1 MRGDYKRHGEK
12 GQFGRFIARMHDR
25 RTTRFALI
33 REQPL
38 DSTACSPVTESV
50 AMNEPIRL
58 TQYSHGAGCGCKI
71 SPKVLDVILAGSGAQ
86 NLDPRLWVGNAS
98 RDDAAVYALDDE
110 RGVVSTTDF
119 FMPIVDDPF
128 DFGRIAATNAISDIY
143 AMGGDPL
150 MAIAILGWPVNIL
163 PPEVAR
169 EVIRGGRAVC
179 DAAGIPLAGGH
190 SIDAPEPIF
199 GLAVT
204 GVVQKKHMKRNDTA
218 LAGSTLYLTKP
229 LGIGILTTAEK
240 KSRLRDEDI
249 GLARDWMC
257 TLNKPGSRFGKLD
270 GVQAMTDVTGFG
282 LLGHLVEMADGAG
295 LTALLDYAAV
305 PRLPGV
311 EHYIA
316 EGCVPGGTLRNF
328 ESYGDRIGTLT
339 DAQRDLLCD
348 PQTSGG
354 LLVAVSPEG
363 EAEFLI
369 VAAELGLL
377 LNPIGT
383 LHERQTHAVE
393 VF

>member
-1 MRGDYKRHGEK
+1 M
-12 GQFGRFIARMHDR
+12 
-25 RTTRFALI
+25 
-33 REQPL
+33 
-38 DSTACSPVTESV
+38 S
-50 AMNEPIRL
+50 EPIRL

-71 SPKVLDVILAGSGAQ
+71 SPKVLEVILAGSGAQ

-98 RDDAAVYALDDE
+98 RDDAAVYAIDEE

-119 FMPIVDDPF
+119 FMPIVDDPY

-150 MAIAILGWPVNIL
+150 MAIAILGWPVNLL

-204 GVVQKKHMKRNDTA
+204 GLVDKRHMKRNDTA
-218 LAGSTLYLTKP
+218 TLGCNLYLSKP

-240 KSRLRDEDI
+240 KSKLRAEDV

-257 TLNKPGSRFGKLD
+257 TLNKPGSRFGKLA
-270 GVQAMTDVTGFG
+270 GVTAMTDVTGFG
-282 LLGHLVEMADGAG
+282 LLGHLLEMAEGSG
-295 LTALLDYAAV
+295 LTAQLQFAQV

-311 EHYIA
+311 DYYLA

-328 ESYGDRIGTLT
+328 DSYGDKVAPLT
-339 DAQRDLLCD
+339 EEQKQLLCD

-354 LLVAVSPEG
+354 LLVAVTPEG
-363 EAEFLI
+363 EAEFLA
-369 VAAELGLL
+369 VAAELGLQL
-377 LNPIGT
+377 APIGR
-383 LHERQTHAVE
+383 LVERQRYAVE
-393 VF
+393 VC

>member
-1 MRGDYKRHGEK
+1 MPPE
-12 GQFGRFIARMHDR
+12 
-25 RTTRFALI
+25 TTAN
-33 REQPL
+33 P
-38 DSTACSPVTESV
+38 
-50 AMNEPIRL
+50 PIRL

-86 NLDPRLWVGNAS
+86 NLDPKLWVGNAS

-119 FMPIVDDPF
+119 FMPIVDDPY

-143 AMGGDPL
+143 AMGADPL
-150 MAIAILGWPVNIL
+150 MAIAILGWPVNVL

-179 DAAGIPLAGGH
+179 DAAGIALAGGH

-204 GVVQKKHMKRNDTA
+204 GVVQKRHLKRNDTA
-218 LAGSTLYLTKP
+218 TAGCRLYLTKP

-240 KSRLRDEDI
+240 KSLLRPADV

-257 TLNKPGSRFGKLD
+257 TLNTPGSRFGKLE
-270 GVQAMTDVTGFG
+270 GVAAMTDVTGFG
-282 LLGHLVEMADGAG
+282 LLGHLVEMAEGSG
-295 LTALLDYAAV
+295 LSAVLDVAAV

-311 EHYIA
+311 DHYIA
-316 EGCVPGGTLRNF
+316 QGCVPGGTQRNF
-328 ESYGDRIGTLT
+328 DSYGEKIAPMS
-339 DAQRDLLCD
+339 DAQKHLLCD

-354 LLVAVSPEG
+354 LLVSCAPGAVDEVLATFQKNGFAQATVIGQVLPRG
-363 EAEFLI
+363 ERALTI
-369 VAAELGLL
+369 SA
-377 LNPIGT
+377 
-383 LHERQTHAVE
+383 
-393 VF
+393 